1 MFLVFFL
8 IIIGSSS
15 HVLDQVFAFDSH
27 FAETTTNGIENT
39 RSTLCMEMDDDLPSV
54 YINWLNEHTLYV
66 TMSINYMNSHRNS
79 NSGALADM
87 IFVVP
92 FYHGYYPADNMLTGL
107 CGRLCSLKPL
117 NSAKDR
123 KKLTL
128 LYLSML
134 CLMQS
139 GDTEL
144 NPGPEFPCKI
154 CNLECDWS
162 KSAVQCE
169 KCEIWY
175 HANCMYMNSHVY
187 RALED
192 SDVSWI
198 CCQCGMPSFSSS
210 LFSSRSTVL
219 SNSFSTLHL

>member
-1 MFLVFFL
+1 MC
-8 IIIGSSS
+8 S
-15 HVLDQVFAFDSH
+15 
-27 FAETTTNGIENT
+27 
-39 RSTLCMEMDDDLPSV
+39 P
-54 YINWLNEHTLYV
+54 
-66 TMSINYMNSHRNS
+66 
-79 NSGALADM
+79 
-87 IFVVP
+87 P
-92 FYHGYYPADNMLTGL
+92 LTGL

-154 CNLECDWS
+154 WNLECDWS
-162 KSAVQCE
+162 KYAVQCE
-169 KCEIWY
+169 KCEIWNQ
-175 HANCMYMNSHVY
+175 ADCMYMNSHVY

-210 LFSSRSTVL
+210 LFSSCSTVL
-219 SNSFSTLHL
+219 SNSFSTLASLSERDEPSSPMAQSFPVMRPQTLDSNRTHTGKTRVIEPITTVT